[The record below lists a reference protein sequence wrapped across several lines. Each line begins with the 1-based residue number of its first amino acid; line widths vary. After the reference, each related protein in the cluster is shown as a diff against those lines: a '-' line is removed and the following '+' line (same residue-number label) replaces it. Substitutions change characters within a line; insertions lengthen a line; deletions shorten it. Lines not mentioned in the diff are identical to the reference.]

1 MQGDGSGHESNLL
14 DRIFETSPTG
24 IVVLTPDG
32 SITRCN
38 DRAEELLELEESNIE
53 GKTYVEPE
61 WTFTDEAGEPVPE
74 SEHPF
79 VRVRDSQGPIFGQEF
94 RMERPHADPV
104 YLSIS
109 GAPIVEDGEV
119 TRLVF
124 AFEDVS
130 ERRERERDLEVM
142 TRQLEVLNRV
152 VRHDIRNEMAVILG
166 FVQTAAE
173 AVEDPTA
180 SEYLERALQAGEHV
194 VSITKASRDLM
205 DVVTA
210 SEPPELGAIE
220 LEPVLSEEI
229 AMVREANLDASIE
242 IEGSIPDVSV
252 RATELVDSVFRNL
265 LTNSIVHNDT
275 DEPTVTVSATTE
287 DRTLRV
293 EIADNGPGIPDD
305 QKWTVFG
312 KGKAGLESESTGIGL
327 YLVEN
332 LVSQFDG
339 DVWVEDNEPR
349 GAVFV
354 VELQL
359 AGSEEGTDGDA
370 PPA

>member
-1 MQGDGSGHESNLL
+1 MQGDDSGPESNLL

-38 DRAEELLELEESNIE
+38 DRAEELLGLSESDIE
-53 GKTYVEPE
+53 GKTYAEPE

-74 SEHPF
+74 SGHPF
-79 VRVRDSQGPIFGQEF
+79 VLVRDSQGPIFGQEF

-104 YLSIS
+104 FLSIS
-109 GAPIVEDGEV
+109 GAPIVSDGAVE
-119 TRLVF
+119 RLVF

-130 ERRERERDLEVM
+130 ERRERERELEIM

-166 FVQTAAE
+166 FVETAAD
-173 AVEDPTA
+173 AVDDPTA

-194 VSITKASRDLM
+194 VSITKAARDLM

-220 LEPVLSEEI
+220 IEAVLEEEL
-229 AMVREANLDASIE
+229 AMVREANPAAMIE
-242 IEGSIPDVSV
+242 IDGSIPDVSV

-265 LTNSIVHNDT
+265 LTNAIVHNDSE
-275 DEPTVTVSATTE
+275 EPTVTVSATT
-287 DRTLRV
+287 DDGTFRV
-293 EIADNGPGIPDD
+293 EIADNGPGVPDD
-305 QKWTVFG
+305 QKWKIFG
-312 KGKAGLESESTGIGL
+312 KGEAGLDSGSTGIGL
-327 YLVEN
+327 YLVES

-359 AGSEEGTDGDA
+359 ADSEAGGARGETA
-370 PPA
+370 